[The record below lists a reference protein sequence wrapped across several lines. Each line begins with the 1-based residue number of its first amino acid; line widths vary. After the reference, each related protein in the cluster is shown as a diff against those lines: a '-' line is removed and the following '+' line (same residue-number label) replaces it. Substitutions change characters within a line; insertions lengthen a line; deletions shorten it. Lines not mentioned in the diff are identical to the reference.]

1 MNKVLAVIRREFIER
16 VRTKSFLIGT
26 FLVPLMLG
34 LFGYLPQLLARRD
47 TESKTVVV
55 LDAASGDIGAGVA
68 AALTRDTIGTGE
80 DAKPRFVVIRL
91 PAAGRLEA
99 LRDSLIATIGL
110 QDAPA
115 GAADGVLLLTEAAIE
130 EGKIAYVG
138 DNAGSFRDM
147 GALERLIGPVLR
159 QERLQRRNADSAVIA
174 AANVKTDLTS
184 TKVTNG
190 KLTGQSGEQT
200 FWLAYAVNL
209 IMYMVLLMYGIQ
221 VMSAVLEEKSNR
233 IVEVLVS
240 SMTPFQ
246 LLLGKV
252 IGVGASGLLQLGIW
266 GVTGFYVT
274 SALAA
279 GGAERSAGPGMAV
292 DGTQASMSASMP
304 MISVDLVVVILVF
317 FLLGFFLYSALYAAI
332 GAMCSTQQEAQQANT
347 PVTMCIGIAMVA
359 VFALMNDPS
368 SGLARVF
375 SLIPLFAPIVVP
387 VRYAISPIPL
397 EEVALSV
404 VAMIV
409 GVIAVVWVA
418 GRIYRVGILSYGKKP
433 SLKEVWRWV
442 RTS

>member
-1 MNKVLAVIRREFIER
+1 MNKVFAVIRREFIER

-26 FLVPLMLG
+26 FLVPLMVG

-47 TESKTVVV
+47 TASKMIVV
-55 LDAASGDIGAGVA
+55 LDATSGGIGDSVVVA
-68 AALTRDTIGTGE
+68 LGRDTIGSGE
-80 DAKPRFVVIRL
+80 QAKPRFIVRLL
-91 PAAGRLEA
+91 PAEGRLDA
-99 LRDSLIATIGL
+99 LRDSLVATIGL
-110 QDAPA
+110 QDGPI
-115 GAADGVLLLTEAAIE
+115 GAADGVLLLTEGAVE
-130 EGKIAYVG
+130 EGKIAYLG

-147 GALERLIGPVLR
+147 GALERLLSPVLR
-159 QERLQRRNADSAVIA
+159 RERLQRKHADSAVIA
-174 AANVKTDLTS
+174 AANVRLDLSS

-209 IMYMVLLMYGIQ
+209 VMYMVLLMYGIQ

-274 SALAA
+274 SAIAASSGGA
-279 GGAERSAGPGMAV
+279 GGSGVAV
-292 DGTQASMSASMP
+292 DGTSASMNVSMP
-304 MISVDLVVVILVF
+304 LISVDLIIVILVF

-368 SGLARVF
+368 SGMARVF

-397 EEVALSV
+397 TEVALSV

-409 GVIAVVWVA
+409 GVMAVVWLA

-433 SLKEVWRWV
+433 SLREVWRWV
-442 RTS
+442 RTP